1 VSGDR
6 RGLVRPGARAIG
18 LFGGSF
24 DPIHHGH
31 LIAGQVAA
39 EALGLDQLR
48 YVPARQ
54 QPFKQGRHAAPA
66 DDRAA
71 MLELAVAGTPNLAV
85 ERVELDRPG
94 PSYTVDTLRALRARE
109 PEAAFTLLLGSDAA
123 AELEAWHEAGALPG
137 LARIVVF
144 ARAGAPVPA
153 SGLISDRVEV
163 PAVEISATEIRR
175 RVRAGQSIRFW
186 VPDAVAEYVARHR
199 LYLDPE

>member
-6 RGLVRPGARAIG
+6 RGVVRPGARAIG

>member
-1 VSGDR
+1 
-6 RGLVRPGARAIG
+6 VRPGARAIG

-31 LIAGQVAA
+31 LIVGQVAA

-66 DDRAA
+66 ADRAA
-71 MLELAVAGTPNLAV
+71 MLELAVAGAPKLAV

-94 PSYTVDTLRALRARE
+94 PSYTVDTLRTLRARE

-163 PAVEISATEIRR
+163 PAVEISATEIRQ